1 MEKPEPLDDNT
12 STYSVLSAGTKV
24 GHYQIIEK
32 IGAGGMG
39 EVYLAQ
45 DAKLDRRVAL
55 KFMPAQYANDQD
67 FVNRFRREAQAAARL
82 DHPNIVTVFEVG
94 EHAGRPFIVMQ
105 YVEGQNLHDL
115 AHGTPMPMH
124 RTIDIA
130 IQICEG
136 LQKAHGIGVVHRDIK
151 TTNILLDNDRRP
163 KIVDFGLATIQGGEK
178 LTKVGSTIGTVAY
191 MSPEQAQGGDVDQRS
206 DLFSFGVVLY
216 ELIAGRTPFKRDTDV
231 ATMRA
236 ITADTPEPLARYRA
250 NVPDDLQRIVDKL
263 LQRDP
268 ALRYQTAG
276 DVAADLKR
284 MAISGSSVQVAP
296 VTVKKSTLW
305 LKIVIAAAVVIAAVA
320 AFMKMSTSTVEP
332 QRAQVQFT
340 PITDDGTSYSGAISP
355 DGKYL
360 AIARTEGGQF
370 SLSVRQVATKTS
382 VRIYGP
388 IDNGIGSVAFS
399 PDGNYIYFLE
409 SESGNQA
416 ILKRITTL
424 GGSPTAI
431 LRNVQSRIS
440 WSPDGSQMAF
450 GREDRNSGEFGIILA
465 NADGSNERVLISA
478 KGASWYTG
486 PASWSPDGKLILCGR
501 GKWKPKIHSELV
513 AVQVADGKEVWQT
526 SLNWSLGGF
535 DPVWLPDGKAILVC
549 ARSEASTARSQIYL
563 IQYPSGKADR
573 VSIDLDQ
580 YFGLNVTADGLTA
593 VVSQSQERSNIWVGA
608 GTDWKQIT
616 TGKQEGMFGVEWG
629 SDDHIYIASQRTDA
643 TGIWKSALD
652 GSGAE
657 QVVSGESIVYSP
669 SVSPDG
675 RSITYTSLSL
685 GVPSIWRA
693 DSDGKNAKVLTAD
706 GEDYKPSFTP
716 DGKWIIFM
724 SWRSGPLLLY
734 RVPAMGGELVKIS
747 DQSFSSP
754 AISPDGKSL
763 AGFYT
768 DSTDSEVKIGILE
781 IESGRVIKTLSR
793 PATLETDK
801 LVWTKDGKHL
811 IGVETKSNISNLVS
825 LPIDGGAPDQ
835 LTQFSSE
842 AIRSFA
848 LSPDG
853 KRFVLSRGPAN
864 VDLLFLKNFR

>member
-1 MEKPEPLDDNT
+1 MDKQEPLDDNT

-45 DAKLDRRVAL
+45 DGKLDRRVAL

-115 AHGTPMPMH
+115 AHGTPLPMH

-130 IQICEG
+130 IQICDG

-191 MSPEQAQGGDVDQRS
+191 MSPEQAQGGEVDQRS

-296 VTVKKSTLW
+296 VSVKKSTLW
-305 LKIVIAAAVVIAAVA
+305 LKVVIAAVVVIA
-320 AFMKMSTSTVEP
+320 AMATFMKMSTSTVEP

-340 PITDDGTSYSGAISP
+340 PVTDDGTSYSGAISP

-424 GGSPTAI
+424 GGSPTTI
-431 LRNVQSRIS
+431 LHKVESQVS
-440 WSPDGSQMAF
+440 WSPDGALMSFA
-450 GREDRNSGEFGIILA
+450 RVDSKSGEFSIMLA
-465 NADGSNERVLISA
+465 DADGSNERTLISG
-478 KGASWYTG
+478 KGETWYFG
-486 PASWSPDGKLILCGR
+486 PTSWSPDGKLLVCGK
-501 GKWKPKIHSELV
+501 GEWKPHIHSELV
-513 AVQVADGKEVWQT
+513 AVQVADGKEVWKT
-526 SLNWSLGGF
+526 SQQWLGLSS
-535 DPVWLPDGKAILVC
+535 PVWLPDGKAILAC
-549 ARSEASTARSQIYL
+549 ASENASVARQQIYL
-563 IQYPSGKADR
+563 IQYPSGRVDR
-573 VSIDLDQ
+573 VSADFEQ
-580 YFGLNVTADGLTA
+580 YFGLNATTDGQTC
-593 VVSQSQERSNIWVGA
+593 VVSQAQNRSNVWVGA
-608 GTDWKQIT
+608 GTDWKQAT
-616 TGKQEGMFGVEWG
+616 TGKQEGMLGVAWG
-629 SDDHIYIASQRTDA
+629 ADDRIYFASQRTDA
-643 TGIWKSALD
+643 IGIWKSAID
-652 GSGAE
+652 GSNAE
-657 QVVSGESIVYSP
+657 QVVSGESIVSNP

-675 RSITYTSLSL
+675 RSITYTSLNAGS
-685 GVPSIWRA
+685 PSIWRA
-693 DSDGKNAKVLTAD
+693 DSDGKNAVALTAD
-706 GEDYKPSFTP
+706 GEDYAPTYTP
-716 DGKWIIFM
+716 DGKWIVFQ
-724 SWRSGPLLLY
+724 SWRSGPLLSY

-747 DQSFSSP
+747 DQTFSSP
-754 AISPDGKSL
+754 VVSPDGKSI
-763 AGFYT
+763 AGFFT
-768 DSTDSEVKIGILE
+768 DSVDSEFKIGILN
-781 IESGRVIKTLSR
+781 IESGKMIKTLPR
-793 PATLETDK
+793 PATLEASK
-801 LVWTKDGKHL
+801 LEWTKDGKNL

-825 LPIDGGAPDQ
+825 LPIDGGAPIQ

-848 LSPDG
+848 QSPDG

-864 VDLLFLKNFR
+864 VDLLLLKNFR